1 MSTTQNIHNKEEK
14 ENGKITNSLKSN
26 QENINEKDEDNLS
39 ELSDMKVFNG
49 LVQDDKIIKKANHK
63 KNQEP
68 NKNQNNNKKDFDSYF
83 NDNKNVE
90 LNFISFGDCDNLFF
104 NNNNISKKIEEE
116 EKEEKKNSKNK
127 QKNANFKK
135 PIFVNNLSNIKN
147 SKISTIEEN
156 PSSESS
162 KRNNNES
169 YVPKGVF
176 MTTEGMLEKE
186 RESKEFINPFIV
198 NKEKNKED
206 QISRNFADSKNYF
219 RISSI
224 HQGNALVVTGDDIVF
239 NFPAIMLPKGAKLG
253 ETFTIE
259 IKSLDTSFAYKN
271 EKAMEIENIQRKYLP
286 NDVSKEMN
294 NKK

>member
-1 MSTTQNIHNKEEK
+1 MDAIPDDEWVCPECLAKQKGKKFSLSKTNLKKFQEK
-14 ENGKITNSLKSN
+14 EQRILKVKQSAVK
-26 QENINEKDEDNLS
+26 EKD
-39 ELSDMKVFNG
+39 V
-49 LVQDDKIIKKANHK
+49 VQKKGKKKGKQIK
-63 KNQEP
+63 
-68 NKNQNNNKKDFDSYF
+68 NKKTK
-83 NDNKNVE
+83 KNVE
-90 LNFISFGDCDNLFF
+90 NEKKKNLRKRK
-104 NNNNISKKIEEE
+104 NKKIEEE

-156 PSSESS
+156 LSSESS

-186 RESKEFINPFIV
+186 RESKEFVNPFIV

-224 HQGNALVVTGDDIVF
+224 HQGNALVVTGDDIVL

-286 NDVSKEMN
+286 NDVSKEIN